1 MSKKPKQ
8 SRHRVPPDY
17 VRPADPIDERYQ
29 AEIDR
34 SVSRLTKRY
43 EAAERRLKQLEV
55 KAERAEENAKNL
67 AAAKAASEAVA
78 ANRIENERLLTERIA
93 TIKAA
98 AKTARVEA
106 ARVRLQKQHD
116 SVVVER
122 NRISQQR
129 KLEAKAARDREEQI
143 RRSRI
148 SLAGL
153 QESIEER
160 RRELREIERLMMPS
174 SYGNRDS
181 RARSARHETGAA

>member
-116 SVVVER
+116 SVVAER

-129 KLEAKAARDREEQI
+129 KLEAKLPETVKN
-143 RRSRI
+143 RSVGPGSR
-148 SLAGL
+148 SLDY
-153 QESIEER
+153 R
-160 RRELREIERLMMPS
+160 
-174 SYGNRDS
+174 NRSKNADENYVKS
-181 RARSARHETGAA
+181 KG